1 MTAHLPVPVR
11 PNDELHPLVYR
22 AMIGLT
28 IWLVLS
34 VWALFDRGSYV
45 GLNLAIVTLFF
56 LIFVA
61 LPTTLWLAWRRNADP
76 NEQHSYVTPF
86 REWISHPFVTWT
98 GGISGPR
105 SSDANPVAN
114 RRGRLRHDHLRASVF
129 ICGTAT
135 CLNVRQFAKVCVG
148 TRPSPQSLGT
158 GTADFATMWVAD

>member
-61 LPTTLWLAWRRNADP
+61 LPTTLWLAWRRNTDP

-98 GGISGPR
+98 GGISGREAAMQILLPIAAVAFGMTIFGLVFLFAVPR
-105 SSDANPVAN
+105 LV
-114 RRGRLRHDHLRASVF
+114 
-129 ICGTAT
+129 
-135 CLNVRQFAKVCVG
+135 
-148 TRPSPQSLGT
+148 
-158 GTADFATMWVAD
+158 